1 MTPVIPI
8 RRCVSC
14 SNRLGEPVTLTF
26 RGDYIARRNVCAECV
41 SETHEE
47 LARVRPIFDAMIAA
61 GVDRVLA
68 KDAMTFIL
76 DDKRFATAATE
87 TNQ

>member
-1 MTPVIPI
+1 MSRVIPI

-14 SNRLGEPVTLTF
+14 DDLGEPVTLTF
-26 RGDYIARRNVCAECV
+26 RGDDIARRNVCAKCV

-61 GVDRVLA
+61 GVDRGFA
-68 KDAMTFIL
+68 NDAMTFIL
-76 DDKRFATAATE
+76 DDKRFAATAE
-87 TNQ
+87 EKR